1 NTIGGPDDAV
11 AIPDAALD
19 VDYEG
24 ELALV
29 IARRAKEVPLE
40 EALEYVGG
48 YTILNDVSDR
58 AWQRRQ
64 SQWALGKCFDG
75 FAPLG
80 PWVVT
85 PDEVGDP
92 QQLDVE
98 VERDGVVTV
107 AQSTSTT
114 IFSAAYVVHYLSQTM
129 TLEPGDVISTGT
141 PQKLPAAQEAH
152 RALVPGDAVTVRISR
167 IGQLTT
173 RFTASADA
181 GARRWSSTAP
191 DWTAAWPSSRAPR
204 AGSGRVPRS
213 PSPRRERTSPS
224 STAETHPR
232 PPRASRR
239 PGDGCTAS
247 TATSPPRPPKSCTRP
262 STRSSPSS
270 AASTSSS
277 TTRAPSA
284 ARPPPSTR
292 HPTGTRCSPST
303 STSSST
309 SRRPPAGGC
318 SRR

>member
-1 NTIGGPDDAV
+1 VEAVLVRLVSYRAAAGVRPAAVVGVPGDERLLDLAAVTGAADVVALLGDPGALARARAAIAAADPNGLPALADAELDAPVRPGKLLCLGYNYRGHVPDGVDPTASDPEFPDVFVKTPNTIGGPDDAV

-141 PQKLPAAQEAH
+141 PQKLPAAQETH

-173 RFTASADA
+173 RFTASADE
-181 GARRWSSTAP
+181 GARR
-191 DWTAAWPSSRAPR
+191 
-204 AGSGRVPRS
+204 
-213 PSPRRERTSPS
+213 
-224 STAETHPR
+224 
-232 PPRASRR
+232 
-239 PGDGCTAS
+239 
-247 TATSPPRPPKSCTRP
+247 
-262 STRSSPSS
+262 
-270 AASTSSS
+270 
-277 TTRAPSA
+277 
-284 ARPPPSTR
+284 
-292 HPTGTRCSPST
+292 
-303 STSSST
+303 
-309 SRRPPAGGC
+309 
-318 SRR
+318 